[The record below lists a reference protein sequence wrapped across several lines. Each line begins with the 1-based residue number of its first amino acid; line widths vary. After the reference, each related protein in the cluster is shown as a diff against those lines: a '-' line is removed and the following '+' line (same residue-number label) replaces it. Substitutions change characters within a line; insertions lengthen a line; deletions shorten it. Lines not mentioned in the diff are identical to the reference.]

1 MKKRR
6 TLIISLLLIAALAL
20 GIGYAAL
27 STDLTV
33 SGSVSNAPHPIDVTF
48 QEGSISAGAGLASAE
63 AASRV
68 VCTNGA
74 KSATFDVAGLVHQ
87 GDKVVATFTVV
98 NNNKYAVTLNAPSV
112 TETDANDFFTATT
125 TWLDADGNATATTP
139 RLASG
144 ETATFQ
150 VTVTMD
156 KNTAETYT
164 GDFVVTVTATSAE

>member
-6 TLIISLLLIAALAL
+6 TLVISLLLIAALAL

-33 SGSVSNAPHPIDVTF
+33 NGSVSNSPHPIDVTF
-48 QEGSISAGAGLASAE
+48 KEGSITAGAGLASAE
-63 AASRV
+63 AASKV

-98 NNNKYAVTLNAPSV
+98 NNNKYSVTLNTPTI
-112 TETDANDFFTATT
+112 TETDAHQFFTATT
-125 TWLDADGNATATTP
+125 TWLDAEGAATTTTP
-139 RLASG
+139 TLAAG
-144 ETATFQ
+144 ATATFQ
-150 VTVTMD
+150 ITVTMD

-164 GDFVVTVTATSAE
+164 GDFVLTVTATSAE

>member
-98 NNNKYAVTLNAPSV
+98 NNN
-112 TETDANDFFTATT
+112 FTA
-125 TWLDADGNATATTP
+125 L
-139 RLASG
+139 
-144 ETATFQ
+144 
-150 VTVTMD
+150 
-156 KNTAETYT
+156 
-164 GDFVVTVTATSAE
+164 

>member
-33 SGSVSNAPHPIDVTF
+33 SGAVSNAPHPIDVTF
-48 QEGSISAGAGLASAE
+48 QEGSITAGAGLASAE
-63 AASRV
+63 AVSKV
-68 VCTNGA
+68 ICTNGA
-74 KSATFDVAGLVHQ
+74 KSATFDVAGLIHKD
-87 GDKVVATFTVV
+87 DKVVATFTVV
-98 NNNKYAVTLNAPSV
+98 NNNKYAVTLNTPTI
-112 TETDANDFFTATT
+112 TETDANNFFTATT
-125 TWLDADGNATATTP
+125 TWLDDNGDATATAP
-139 RLASG
+139 RLEAG

-150 VTVTMD
+150 ITVTMD

-164 GDFVVTVTATSAE
+164 GDFVLTVTATSAE

>member
-6 TLIISLLLIAALAL
+6 TLIISLLLVAALAL

-33 SGSVSNAPHPIDVTF
+33 TGAVANSPHPIEVTF
-48 QEGSISAGAGLASAE
+48 KTGSISAGEGLASAE
-63 AASRV
+63 AASKV

-74 KSATFDVAGLVHQ
+74 KSATFDVAGLVHA

-98 NNNKYAVTLNAPSV
+98 NNNKYAVTLNTPTI
-112 TETDANDFFTATT
+112 TETDTNNFFTATT
-125 TWLDADGNATATTP
+125 TWLDDGGSATATAPT
-139 RLASG
+139 LAAG
-144 ETATFQ
+144 ATATFK
-150 VTVTMD
+150 VSVVMD

-164 GDFVVTVTATSAE
+164 GDFVLTVTATSAE